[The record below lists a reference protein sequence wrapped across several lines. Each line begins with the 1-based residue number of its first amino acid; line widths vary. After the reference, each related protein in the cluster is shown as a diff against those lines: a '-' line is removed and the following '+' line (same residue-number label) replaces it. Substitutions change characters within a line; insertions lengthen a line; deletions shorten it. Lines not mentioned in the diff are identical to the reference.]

1 MTDCQTTRDWILEV
15 DPEELE
21 RYGTGE
27 RADHLAECSKCRAFA
42 DDILGSEAALRDAF
56 EAVESAV
63 DVEAALVRA
72 RGAHDAY
79 EATRQRKRWQVAV
92 PLAAAALGGALLVG
106 RPSPVP
112 VLRFDPATVRAA
124 RALGLAGTRPLVK
137 AEGHETVAVLST
149 DDPNITVIW
158 FIE

>member
-21 RYGTGE
+21 QHGTGE
-27 RADHLAECSKCRAFA
+27 RAGHLAECSKCRAFA

-56 EAVESAV
+56 EAVEPAL
-63 DVEAALVRA
+63 DVEAALVWA
-72 RGAHDAY
+72 RGAHKA
-79 EATRQRKRWQVAV
+79 ARHRRRWQVAV
-92 PLAAAALGGALLVG
+92 PLAAAALGGVLLVG
-106 RPSPVP
+106 RPSPAPVP
-112 VLRFDPATVRAA
+112 GFDPATVRAA

-137 AEGHETVAVLST
+137 AEGHERVAVLPT